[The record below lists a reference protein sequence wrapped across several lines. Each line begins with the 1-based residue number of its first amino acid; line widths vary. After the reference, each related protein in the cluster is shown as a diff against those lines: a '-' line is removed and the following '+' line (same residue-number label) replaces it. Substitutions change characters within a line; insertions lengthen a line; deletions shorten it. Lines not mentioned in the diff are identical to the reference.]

1 MLDTPALLMYAAADV
16 ARVAGDV
23 ALRHF
28 GTRIDVEVKGDGSP
42 VTIADRGAE
51 QAARA
56 WLEARFP
63 GDGILGEEFGLA
75 RASARRRWILD
86 PIDGTK
92 SFIRGVP
99 LWGTLV
105 ACVEGERVLAG
116 AAYFPALGEMV
127 AAAPGEGCWWNGARA
142 RVSAVAAIAGATV
155 LTTDP
160 RFPGRPGRRAAWRRL
175 EDAAAL
181 ARTWAD
187 CYGYLLVATGRA
199 EVMVDA
205 VVGDWDTAA
214 LLPVVEEAGGV
225 FTSWEGRRTAFGGS
239 AIASNAALARPA
251 RALLAEAGAT
261 GDPEGGSANG
271 TGAEPSVGAARG

>member
-1 MLDTPALLMYAAADV
+1 MSAGRLPDRPALLLHAAADV

-28 GTRIDVEVKGDGSP
+28 RAGPAGGALEVETKGDGSP
-42 VTIADRGAE
+42 VTIADRSAE

-56 WLEARFP
+56 WLAARYP
-63 GDGILGEEFGLA
+63 ADGILGEEFGRAGRGAA
-75 RASARRRWILD
+75 RCWVLD

-92 SFIRGVP
+92 TFVRGVP

-105 ACVEGERVLAG
+105 ACVAQGADGAFGEVLAG
-116 AAYFPALGEMV
+116 AAYFPAVGELV

-142 RVSAVAAIAGATV
+142 RVSDVATLAQATV
-155 LTTDP
+155 CTTDP
-160 RFPGRPGRRAAWRRL
+160 KFSHRPDRRGAWRQL
-175 EDAAAL
+175 EDGAGL
-181 ARTWAD
+181 SRSWGD

-199 EVMVDA
+199 EAMVDA

-225 FTSWEGRRTAFGGS
+225 FTSWEGVRTAFGGS
-239 AIASNAALARPA
+239 AVATNAALAPA
-251 RALLAEAGAT
+251 VRQALGGA
-261 GDPEGGSANG
+261 P
-271 TGAEPSVGAARG
+271 